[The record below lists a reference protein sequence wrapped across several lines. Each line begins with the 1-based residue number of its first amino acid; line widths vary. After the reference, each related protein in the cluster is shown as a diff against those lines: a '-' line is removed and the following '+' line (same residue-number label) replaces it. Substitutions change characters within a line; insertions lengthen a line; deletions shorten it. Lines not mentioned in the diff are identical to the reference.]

1 MHIQAPAFVE
11 LARSSTH
18 EDEYDI
24 SATELPV
31 LSDRN
36 ITIFSTSGM

>member
-11 LARSSTH
+11 LARSTPH
-18 EDEYDI
+18 DNEYDI
-24 SATELPV
+24 IAPELPV

-36 ITIFSTSGM
+36 ITLFY